1 VEAFGDD
8 VDATIE
14 AGTVGDDVAD
24 ALLVDGTPGEDVG
37 AVV

>member
-1 VEAFGDD
+1 VEPFGDD
-8 VDATIE
+8 VDATND

-24 ALLVDGTPGEDVG
+24 ALLGEDIADSG